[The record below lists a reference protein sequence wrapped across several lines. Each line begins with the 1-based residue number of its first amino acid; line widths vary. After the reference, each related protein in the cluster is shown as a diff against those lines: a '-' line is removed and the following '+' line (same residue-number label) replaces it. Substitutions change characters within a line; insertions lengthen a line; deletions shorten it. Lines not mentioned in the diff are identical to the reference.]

1 MALTCDLP
9 ITSTIKCPSL
19 PTYKACKNGKSYA
32 TYCDE
37 HAETLMFLWKQYDM
51 PITLRELEQG
61 VNDGSS

>member
-9 ITSTIKCPSL
+9 ITSTIKCPSQ

-37 HAETLMFLWKQYDM
+37 HAENLTFLWKQYDM
-51 PITLRELEQG
+51 PITLRELEG
-61 VNDGSS
+61 VSDGSS